1 MQKILLIKRLTAS
14 VAVMAIAMTATSKPA
29 LAFLGLPTIVID
41 FSTIANTLATVK
53 QLASTY
59 TQVVKQVAHAKST
72 VEAMTS
78 HNGLGNLFNSL
89 TDQAARQYFPDAW
102 SATKDLQSAIGGVT
116 AAANATKALMANA
129 DAMYQPATA
138 LEIDPLNPTSNA
150 VKQYQEGVKT
160 ALATYAGTTQ
170 ILDGASDNR
179 RAYEGMIANIETAPD
194 QKASTDLNNRLAAQN
209 GLTSNEILRV
219 VSMQANMQAQHEL
232 KIAAQDAALRRSVV
246 KATVRVAG
254 FNYSG

>member
-1 MQKILLIKRLTAS
+1 MKYFPIKRT
-14 VAVMAIAMTATSKPA
+14 VATVMIITVGMTTTSKPA
-29 LAFLGLPTIVID
+29 MALFGLPSFVID
-41 FSTIANTLATVK
+41 VAAIANTAATVK

-59 TQVVKQVAHAKST
+59 TQVIKQVAHAKST
-72 VEAMTS
+72 FEAMTS

-116 AAANATKALMANA
+116 AAASATKALMSNA

-138 LEIDPLNPTSNA
+138 LEIDPSNPTSNA

-179 RAYEGMIANIETAPD
+179 RAYEGMMSNIETAPD
-194 QKASTDLNNRLAAQN
+194 QKAATDLNNRLAAQN

-219 VSMQANMQAQHEL
+219 VSMQANMQAQAEMRE
-232 KIAAQDAALRRSVV
+232 AARQAAAIRTAQKVP
-246 KATVRVAG
+246 VRVAG
-254 FNYSG
+254 FTYAG